1 MPTDIQNRRTIYGVL
16 LAGASALS
24 GDATLMATA
33 GALGVNWAS
42 EGLVRFWEA
51 RLTLLPVPGTP
62 VTRAATR
69 AIKRAVSTLKDA
81 YRKKHGPG
89 VDLKAFELVRD
100 CADSAVEAAQ
110 SLDSPMTPVAAED
123 ALSGALAQLLHGHDA
138 QAVAFLQR
146 ALSGE
151 VARAFRQELT
161 ADTEAWQSFHGWLIE
176 RVAMQVGALSGT
188 LERFQEVHERL
199 GHHQQSLEALED
211 AAERLENLITQFQ
224 QARVAAKTGTTHS
237 FQNIN
242 LEVGRDLTQAAGDI
256 VEGRGEIPAASRG
269 VGSSATF
276 NNTGVRVG
284 GSVKQAGGSVYT
296 GAEPRTGSDSSTP
309 D

>member
-1 MPTDIQNRRTIYGVL
+1 MPTDIQIRKIIYGAL
-16 LAGASALS
+16 LAGAGAFN

-42 EGLVRFWEA
+42 EGLVRLWEA
-51 RLTLLPVPGTP
+51 RSTLLPVPGTP

-69 AIKRAVSTLKDA
+69 AIKRAVGTLKDA

-100 CADSAVEAAQ
+100 CADTVVEAAQ

-138 QAVAFLQR
+138 QAVAFLR
-146 ALSGE
+146 RELSGE

-161 ADTEAWQSFHGWLIE
+161 ADSEAWQSFHGWLLE

-188 LERFQEVHERL
+188 LERFQEVHERMS
-199 GHHQQSLEALED
+199 QQQRALEAIED
-211 AAERLENLITQFQ
+211 AAERLELLITLFQ
-224 QARVAAKTGTTHS
+224 QNRAAATASATHS

-242 LEVGRDLTQAAGDI
+242 LEVGKDLTQAAGDI
-256 VEGRGEIPAASRG
+256 VEGRDAIPAASRG
-269 VGSSATF
+269 ALDTA
-276 NNTGVRVG
+276 
-284 GSVKQAGGSVYT
+284 Q
-296 GAEPRTGSDSSTP
+296 PRSECERG
-309 D
+309 

>member
-1 MPTDIQNRRTIYGVL
+1 MSTDIQIRKTIYGAL
-16 LAGASALS
+16 LLGASTLS

-42 EGLVRFWEA
+42 EGLVRLWEERSA
-51 RLTLLPVPGTP
+51 LLPVPGTP

-69 AIKRAVSTLKDA
+69 AIKRAVNTLKDT

-100 CADSAVEAAQ
+100 CADTVVEAAQ
-110 SLDSPMTPVAAED
+110 PLNAAMAPVAAED
-123 ALSGALAQLLHGHDA
+123 ALSGALAQLLHGHDV

-146 ALSGE
+146 ELSGE

-161 ADTEAWQSFHGWLIE
+161 ADTDGWLIE

-199 GHHQQSLEALED
+199 GQQQQALVAIED

-224 QARVAAKTGTTHS
+224 QASVAARAGATHS

-242 LEVGRDLTQAAGDI
+242 LEVGRDLTQAAGNI
-256 VEGRGEIPAASRG
+256 VEGRDVIPAASPG

-276 NNTGVRVG
+276 TNTGVRVG

-296 GAEPRTGSDSSTP
+296 GANPRADDDSSTP